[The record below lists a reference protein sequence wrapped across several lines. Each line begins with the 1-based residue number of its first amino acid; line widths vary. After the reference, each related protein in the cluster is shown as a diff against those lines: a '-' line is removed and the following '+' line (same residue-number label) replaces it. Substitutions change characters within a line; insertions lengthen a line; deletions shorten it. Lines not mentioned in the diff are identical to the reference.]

1 MRVCHG
7 LWKMPIA
14 REGYVVKPIG
24 SEQWAYIW
32 VSGMVWYGEQWGLIW
47 VSQAQV
53 GAVQS
58 VELLYLSMLGIR
70 RVGRRKRPRNT
81 MKSTNIC
88 KFLKIVKTVF
98 DCKRSW
104 KSKSLESKKH
114 ILQTVS
120 YFWYLWVLYICS
132 VCKQCWP
139 NVSTPH
145 HLIGTRRRDD
155 AQYPSTCLCFPQNI
169 FLRIFF
175 FLPNMPTSLRHIF

>member
-1 MRVCHG
+1 MG
-7 LWKMPIA
+7 LYKGEW
-14 REGYVVKPIG
+14 Y
-24 SEQWAYIW
+24 
-32 VSGMVWYGEQWGLIW
+32 GMVWHGEQWGLIW

-88 KFLKIVKTVF
+88 KFLKIVRTVF
-98 DCKRSW
+98 DCKVGSRNLW
-104 KSKSLESKKH
+104 KVKNTF
-114 ILQTVS
+114 LQTLS
-120 YFWYLWVLYICS
+120 YFWCLWVLYICS
-132 VCKQCWP
+132 GCKQCWP

-155 AQYPSTCLCFPQNI
+155 AQYLILQPVFA
-169 FLRIFF
+169 
-175 FLPNMPTSLRHIF
+175 SLKIYFWK

>member
-1 MRVCHG
+1 MVYGRCQSQGRGMWWSQLVVSNG
-7 LWKMPIA
+7 LIY
-14 REGYVVKPIG
+14 G
-24 SEQWAYIW
+24 W
-32 VSGMVWYGEQWGLIW
+32 VVWYGMAWWAMWAYMGESG
-47 VSQAQV
+47 SSGCCAECR
-53 GAVQS
+53 AA
-58 VELLYLSMLGIR
+58 LLEHVLLGIR

-120 YFWYLWVLYICS
+120 YFWCLWVLYICS
-132 VCKQCWP
+132 GCKQCWP

-155 AQYPSTCLCFPQNI
+155 AQYLILQPVLA
-169 FLRIFF
+169 
-175 FLPNMPTSLRHIF
+175 SLKIYFWE

>member
-24 SEQWAYIW
+24 S
-32 VSGMVWYGEQWGLIW
+32 EQWGLIW

-120 YFWYLWVLYICS
+120 YFWCLWVLYICS
-132 VCKQCWP
+132 GCKQCWP

-155 AQYPSTCLCFPQNI
+155 AQYPSTCFCFPQNI
-169 FLRIFF
+169 FWQICQQVCGIFF
-175 FLPNMPTSLRHIF
+175 SIPYDSPLELPTKAFILK